1 MSTAIDQ
8 QKEEKSNVPNKSITR
23 PSYNDTI
30 FGGNSTIVDDKKTVF
45 RFKVVLL
52 GNVAVGKTSILNRYV
67 DNKYSKD
74 YHCNVG
80 VEFKVKSVS
89 VNQSTIADLK
99 IWDTCGDEKYR
110 AITKQYYRDAQGII
124 LVYDL
129 TQRETYEK
137 LNDWLKMIKET
148 VTENPVIILV
158 GNKLDT
164 GDQRKVTTAEGQ
176 IMANRYELE
185 YLEVSAKT
193 GSNVF
198 LIFEELASELVT
210 REVQKDKDEM
220 DNHLRSKLVNMDVG
234 EGTKKGCC

>member
-1 MSTAIDQ
+1 MSTANDTK
-8 QKEEKSNVPNKSITR
+8 KEDNVPNKSITR

-30 FGGNSTIVDDKKTVF
+30 FGGNSTIVDDKKQVYK
-45 RFKVVLL
+45 FKVALL

-89 VNQSTIADLK
+89 VNQNTIADLK
-99 IWDTCGDEKYR
+99 IWDTCGDEKFR
-110 AITKQYYRDAQGII
+110 AITKQYYRDAHGII

-129 TQRETYEK
+129 TQRETYDK
-137 LNDWLKMIKET
+137 LNDWIKMIKET
-148 VTENPVIILV
+148 VTEDPVIILV

-176 IMANRYELE
+176 IMANRNELE

-198 LIFEELASELVT
+198 LIFEKLASELVNK
-210 REVQKDKDEM
+210 QLQNDKEDM
-220 DNHLRSKLVNMDVG
+220 DIRLRSKLVNLDVDQG
-234 EGTKKGCC
+234 NKKGCC